1 MQADLFAVNLPSHE
15 ETKILGKF
23 FNKVTKIAKFTKCD
37 ADDFCEAAFLYLHNP
52 GQNMFPPGSDH
63 K

>member
-37 ADDFCEAAFLYLHNP
+37 AGDFCEAAFLYLPKP
-52 GQNMFPPGSDH
+52 GQNMFPPSSDH